1 MNFIKSKAIPN
12 PETTIPT
19 DNLLPE
25 TIEYLKSNGSNSTK
39 VTEIIS
45 NNDPVVNKLIE
56 EGSYKNWKNM
66 YKWFTIIKKFKIIGI
81 KKVNEKST
89 SNASKIQKF
98 LILPKDFSVL
108 TGELGPTLKL
118 RRQIVNKMYE
128 NEIKKLYSDK

>member
-1 MNFIKSKAIPN
+1 
-12 PETTIPT
+12 
-19 DNLLPE
+19 
-25 TIEYLKSNGSNSTK
+25 
-39 VTEIIS
+39 
-45 NNDPVVNKLIE
+45 
-56 EGSYKNWKNM
+56 M